1 MAIPFLSSEEFD
13 EKAHQLYQ
21 AGRYEEALTL
31 LRDGL
36 ERFPDAADLHVGL
49 AYIRVAREEFAW
61 ARESFVEALRV
72 EPEHE
77 DALVGLGETLL
88 RFGEF
93 DGALDCFAS
102 VDAQGLGAD
111 LEIGSAMARALY
123 REGLFEDARDRFRVL
138 VGAHP
143 ASAELMAGLGFA
155 LHASGE
161 TGEAAEWLERAVA
174 QDPHLQEA
182 WVHLGHIRADREDVE
197 GATAA
202 FLAVPASDH
211 WDVWTVRRLL
221 ELVGDRHPN
230 AAAYEARLAELDGAD
245 LDETERLLLEIEIAA
260 DMQGAEGP
268 GTDSG
273 ARSASNT
280 HRVRTADGHVY
291 TGTWDEIVFRMRD
304 ELAAGEEPISE
315 FMRRAAERVR
325 KLTGRELPY
334 DDPEAFVRASEEI
347 GLLRIE
353 A

>member
-21 AGRYEEALTL
+21 AGRYEEALAL

-36 ERFPDAADLHVGL
+36 QRFPDSADLHVGL

-61 ARESFVEALRV
+61 ARESFLEALRI
-72 EPEHE
+72 EPDHE

-93 DGALDCFAS
+93 DGALDCFAR

-123 REGLFEDARDRFRVL
+123 REGLFEDARDRYRVL
-138 VGAHP
+138 VGSHP
-143 ASAELMAGLGFA
+143 VSAELMAGLGFA

-161 TGEAAEWLERAVA
+161 TEEAEHWLGRAVT
-174 QDPHLQEA
+174 QDPELQEA
-182 WVHLGHIRADREDVE
+182 WVHLAHIRADRGDVP

-211 WDVWTVRRLL
+211 WDIWTVRRLL
-221 ELVGDRHPN
+221 EISDGQHPD
-230 AAAYEARLAELDGAD
+230 AAAYAARLAELDGSD
-245 LDETERLLLEIEIAA
+245 LDETDRILLEIEIAA
-260 DMQGAEGP
+260 DMDDSDTATPDAGP
-268 GTDSG
+268 RP
-273 ARSASNT
+273 ANT
-280 HRVRTADGHVY
+280 HRVRTADGNVY